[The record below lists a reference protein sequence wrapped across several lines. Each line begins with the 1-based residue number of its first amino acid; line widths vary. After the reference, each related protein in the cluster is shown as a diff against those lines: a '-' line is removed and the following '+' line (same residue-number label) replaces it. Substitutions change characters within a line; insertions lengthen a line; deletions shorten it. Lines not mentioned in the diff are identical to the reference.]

1 MERALEL
8 GALTFNDSPTIAWNF
23 DNCVLDED
31 NMGNCKPMK
40 GNGDSGKIDGVI
52 AALQAFGVAIQ
63 QVRHAVK

>member
-1 MERALEL
+1 
-8 GALTFNDSPTIAWNF
+8 
-23 DNCVLDED
+23 
-31 NMGNCKPMK
+31 MK